1 MPINRQDNLGLKKI
15 FKSSNF
21 SDKIA
26 LIIAL
31 WFGMGAFPGIP
42 GTVGS
47 IGAVPVYMLM
57 SLFEATYQ
65 IIFVFIITIL
75 AIWSSDRAEQ
85 LIGNNDPGLIV
96 VDEVSGFLLTV
107 LFIPLTF
114 FNVVAGLFLFRLF
127 DIIKPCPIK
136 RIERLRGGLGIVFD
150 DLFAGFYAHLSLL
163 LILYLLK

>member
-1 MPINRQDNLGLKKI
+1 MPINRQNNLGLKKI
-15 FKSSNF
+15 FKSSSF

-26 LIIAL
+26 LIIAV

-42 GTVGS
+42 GTIGS

-57 SLFEATYQ
+57 SLFEAEYQ
-65 IIFVFIITIL
+65 VIFVCIITIS
-75 AIWSSDRAEQ
+75 AIWSSDRGEQ
-85 LIGNNDPGLIV
+85 LLGSNDPGLIV

-114 FNVVAGLFLFRLF
+114 FNVLAGLFLFRLF
-127 DIIKPCPIK
+127 DIVKPYPIK
-136 RIERLRGGLGIVFD
+136 AIEKLRGGFGIVFD
-150 DLFAGFYAHLSLL
+150 DILAGFYAHLSLL

>member
-1 MPINRQDNLGLKKI
+1 MPIHRQGDLGLKKI

-26 LIIAL
+26 LTIAL

-42 GTVGS
+42 GTIGS
-47 IGAVPVYMLM
+47 IGAVPLYMLM
-57 SLFEATYQ
+57 SLFEAEYQ
-65 IIFVFIITIL
+65 VIFFCIISML
-75 AIWSSDRAEQ
+75 AVWSSGRAEQ
-85 LIGNNDPGLIV
+85 LIGRNDPGLIV

-114 FNVVAGLFLFRLF
+114 FNILAGLFLFRLF
-127 DIIKPCPIK
+127 DIIKPYPIK
-136 RIERLRGGLGIVFD
+136 TIEKLRGGFGIVFD
-150 DLFAGFYAHLSLL
+150 DLLAGFYAHLSLL

>member
-1 MPINRQDNLGLKKI
+1 MPTNRQDNLGLKKI

-26 LIIAL
+26 LIIAV
-31 WFGMGAFPGIP
+31 WFGMGVFPGIP
-42 GTVGS
+42 GTIGS

-65 IIFVFIITIL
+65 IIFVLIITIL

-127 DIIKPCPIK
+127 DIIKPYPIK
-136 RIERLRGGLGIVFD
+136 RIERLRGGFGIVFD
-150 DLFAGFYAHLSLL
+150 DIFAGFYAHLSLL